1 MLWTKESFKN
11 RSFTCLKMRRLCVG
25 KFINESIVLS
35 VLKINEMDKFLP
47 LLLEMVRWENTVEE
61 GVDKLTKG
69 MVVANTEGA
78 S

>member
-1 MLWTKESFKN
+1 MTHRIMSHFRQIWIEIK
-11 RSFTCLKMRRLCVG
+11 
-25 KFINESIVLS
+25 VLS

>member
-1 MLWTKESFKN
+1 MPNPNPEIQPTRTNVMTHTNDQYL
-11 RSFTCLKMRRLCVG
+11 
-25 KFINESIVLS
+25 NEIKVLS

>member
-1 MLWTKESFKN
+1 MTHTNDQYL
-11 RSFTCLKMRRLCVG
+11 
-25 KFINESIVLS
+25 NEIKVLS

-78 S
+78 SKW

>member
-1 MLWTKESFKN
+1 MPNPNPVIQPTHTNVMTNTNDQYL
-11 RSFTCLKMRRLCVG
+11 
-25 KFINESIVLS
+25 NEIKVLS

>member
-1 MLWTKESFKN
+1 MTHQIMSHLHQVWTE
-11 RSFTCLKMRRLCVG
+11 
-25 KFINESIVLS
+25 IQVLS

>member
-1 MLWTKESFKN
+1 
-11 RSFTCLKMRRLCVG
+11 MRRFCAG

>member
-1 MLWTKESFKN
+1 
-11 RSFTCLKMRRLCVG
+11 
-25 KFINESIVLS
+25 
-35 VLKINEMDKFLP
+35 MDKFLP

-78 S
+78 SQWEKGFENLAKCVNNFVF

>member
-1 MLWTKESFKN
+1 MAHRIMSHVRQIWIEIK
-11 RSFTCLKMRRLCVG
+11 
-25 KFINESIVLS
+25 VLS